1 MTRPLVSIVLAL
13 GMLSLAGWSIA
24 SKYTPREVAPPPI
37 AAPTYLYDNGVA
49 GVGIIEPAS
58 EMIAL
63 AIERGGVV
71 NRVDVVAG
79 TVVKTGQPLF
89 AIDARNYEASVA
101 QAEALVAAQDA
112 AIASIDQNLILQKDT
127 IDQATANLD
136 SAEAELARASL
147 DQKRYGVLV
156 AGGWASR
163 QRFESIT
170 ADHQKA
176 NASAAAAKAALASAR
191 QQAAVVTSQRHEA
204 EAKLAQAQGALRA
217 ARADLDKTVVKAPV
231 DGVVLKVNVRLGEY
245 APAGVLPNALMTMGT
260 VHPLHV
266 RVDIDETDSW
276 RVHPDSPAFARMRGN
291 PAVSVPL
298 KFVRCEPYVLPKKS
312 LSGDTFERV
321 DTRVLQVIYAFAPED
336 FPAFVGQQ
344 VDVFIKSSTRAE
356 ALHLQDTLPS
366 TAGLMK
372 PVMFDYA
379 TPTNTGSLSSI
390 AAEPV
395 GAALTETVTHFPAD
409 SATVKALSSRNRVT
423 NSIAIRADG
432 KISGS
437 NHKLLVAKQ
446 VPANWSSVRQ
456 NANFTT
462 IVPESRL
469 RARIERFAA
478 AIRHLRF

>member
-1 MTRPLVSIVLAL
+1 MTRPLFSTVLAL
-13 GMLSLAGWSIA
+13 GMLSFAGWSIA
-24 SKYTPREVAPPPI
+24 SKYTSREVAPPPI

-79 TVVKTGQPLF
+79 TFVKTGQPLF

-112 AIASIDQNLILQKDT
+112 AIASIDQNLILQRDT

-163 QRFESIT
+163 QRFESVT

-245 APAGVLPNALMTMGT
+245 AAAGVLPSALMTMGT
-260 VHPLHV
+260 VNPLHV

-276 RVHPDSPAFARMRGN
+276 RVRPDSPAFARMRGN
-291 PAVSVPL
+291 PEVSVPL
-298 KFVRCEPYVLPKKS
+298 RFVRCEPYVLPKRS
-312 LSGDTFERV
+312 LSGDTSERV

-344 VDVFIKSSTRAE
+344 VDVFIKSPTRSG
-356 ALHLQDTLPS
+356 ALNHLPATLPS

-372 PVMFDYA
+372 PVMFDYT

-390 AAEPV
+390 TAEPV
-395 GAALTETVTHFPAD
+395 EAPLTETVTRFSADPATLK
-409 SATVKALSSRNRVT
+409 SLRSRDRVT
-423 NSIAIRADG
+423 NSIATRADAV
-432 KISGS
+432 ISRP
-437 NHKLLVAKQ
+437 NDKLSVAKQ
-446 VPANWSSVRQ
+446 VPANWTRVRL
-456 NANFTT
+456 
-462 IVPESRL
+462 PESRL

-478 AIRHLRF
+478 AIKYFRF